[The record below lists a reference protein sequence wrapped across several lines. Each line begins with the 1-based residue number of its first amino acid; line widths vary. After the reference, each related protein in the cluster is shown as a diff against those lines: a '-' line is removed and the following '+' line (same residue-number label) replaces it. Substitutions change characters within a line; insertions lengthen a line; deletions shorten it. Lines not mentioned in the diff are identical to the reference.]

1 MLVQS
6 ALEQLT
12 VDRAVVVLLAVLGA
26 LVFLFISHG
35 RCCCYLDI
43 H

>member
-26 LVFLFISHG
+26 LVFLVISHG
-35 RCCCYLDI
+35 PCCYLDI